1 MKPIEVPDCEDD
13 RVRIPFTVPAKG
25 RKPLV
30 FSVPRM
36 DFIPAEDVK
45 TIVWLITELDHDESK
60 VAELVDVADAPGAV
74 DKAGT
79 LLMLRPHV
87 ADAQFATLK
96 TLAVGQLKFIR
107 DRWQEQSRV
116 TLGEYWAS
124 SPSSKSTGRQSSL
137 SSSPGT
143 GISGTSDEPSDG
155 ESSAA
160 S

>member
-1 MKPIEVPDCEDD
+1 VKPIEVPDSDDD
-13 RVRIPFTVPAKG
+13 RVRIPFTVPIKG

-30 FSVPRM
+30 FNVPRI

-45 TIVWLITELDHDESK
+45 TIIWLITELDHDKSK
-60 VAELVDVADAPGAV
+60 ITDLADPDAPGSIER
-74 DKAGT
+74 AGA

-87 ADAQFATLK
+87 TDTQFATLK
-96 TLAVGQLKFIR
+96 TLVVGQLKFIR

-124 SPSSKSTGRQSSL
+124 SPSSKSTGRQSNSN
-137 SSSPGT
+137 SSNGT
-143 GISGTSDEPSDG
+143 GTSGTSDEPSAG
-155 ESSAA
+155 LSSVA